1 MRLDL
6 FLKASRLVLRRSVA
20 QQFCEAGRIRVSG
33 RPAKSSKEIGPGDEI
48 EVRRDN
54 RILTVKVL
62 ELPAA
67 KQVSKN
73 ESASLVE
80 TVSDIRPD
88 DPSLA

>member
-20 QQFCEAGRIRVSG
+20 QQFCEADRIRVNG
-33 RPAKSSKEIGPGDEI
+33 RTAKSSKEIAPGDEI
-48 EVRRDN
+48 EIRRDN

-62 ELPAA
+62 ELPTA

-73 ESASLVE
+73 AAASLVE
-80 TVSDIRPD
+80 TLSDIRPD
-88 DPSLA
+88 DRSLA